1 MFIVEDEKEEDDT
14 AFATRTLEYASKVIH
29 VMEFTRMRCLEAMFS
44 LIRKGIENVLEYN
57 ESTDFPLE
65 NSSIEKFMT
74 KWTIFAA
81 IWSIGGSMNL
91 SLRTAFSNKIADFT
105 QVETPSI
112 NSSTALIDFE
122 IRL

>member
-1 MFIVEDEKEEDDT
+1 
-14 AFATRTLEYASKVIH
+14 
-29 VMEFTRMRCLEAMFS
+29 
-44 LIRKGIENVLEYN
+44 
-57 ESTDFPLE
+57 
-65 NSSIEKFMT
+65 MT

-81 IWSIGGSMNL
+81 IWGIGGSMNL

-112 NSSTALIDFE
+112 NSSTALIDYE